1 MVEGSKKKEC
11 KEVSNASFDEDTGM
25 AFNSVKRVEI
35 HLRIL

>member
-11 KEVSNASFDEDTGM
+11 KEVSDASFDEDTGM
-25 AFNSVKRVEI
+25 AFSSVKKAKI